1 MSERAYLGLTDEQ
14 DWAIFYGDGTEDEP
28 IILAVGRPFT
38 PGDDIWDAVAELEAW
53 AQENGYYLMPPKYS
67 TRLWALQDLIEP
79 EIFDEIFG
87 AQE

>member
-14 DWAIFYGDGTEDEP
+14 DWAVFYGDGTEDEP
-28 IILAVGRPFT
+28 VIIAVGRPFT
-38 PGDDIWDAVAELEAW
+38 PGDDIRDAVAELEAW
-53 AQENGYYLMPPKYS
+53 AHENGYVLAPPDYS
-67 TRLWALQDLIEP
+67 TREWALQDLIEP